1 MTHTAVSQANSAL
14 QLPTVELVY
23 ALLKANCKPDRFDG
37 RDGPVWGQEYSW
49 NLAKDR
55 LQDLEKYGKAYVSRH
70 EDRMGEGFSFG
81 PDLLIIR

>member
-1 MTHTAVSQANSAL
+1 MGSCAAPSAKGDDKFITTDYL
-14 QLPTVELVY
+14 QQ
-23 ALLKANCKPDRFDG
+23 CQPDRFDG

>member
-1 MTHTAVSQANSAL
+1 MTHTAVSQ
-14 QLPTVELVY
+14 VY
-23 ALLKANCKPDRFDG
+23 NLLSEVRRHAPA
-37 RDGPVWGQEYSW
+37 WGQEYSW